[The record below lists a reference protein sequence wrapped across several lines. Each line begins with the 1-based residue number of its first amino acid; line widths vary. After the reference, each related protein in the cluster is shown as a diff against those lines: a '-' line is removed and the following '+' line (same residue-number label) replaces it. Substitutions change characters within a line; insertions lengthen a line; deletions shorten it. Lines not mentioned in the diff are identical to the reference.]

1 MAVETPTG
9 APAPSAGRGS
19 WLAAQLTNLAPLVT
33 LLFLV
38 AVFSA
43 LSPSFATIDNFANVM
58 RQVSI
63 TAIIATGLT
72 FVILTA
78 EIDLSVAALANVA
91 GIAVAFF
98 TLQESYVNIANL
110 PLPGFLAIILALL
123 TALLLTK
130 PKWRRDLHGLRTAV
144 RSGSIPRWQLY
155 GGVAGA
161 LLVAAQGLTVSTIG
175 VALFIVAIV
184 AGQTGS
190 ALSVDH
196 AGLGPA
202 GPASVTP
209 ARTLGALVTLV
220 AVAVSTGLIGGN
232 PPTAAVLLLT
242 ALPLLAGAGTSVQQA
257 INGRVAASSSA
268 WIATW
273 NNFLVGFTTLVIAF
287 GLTLLLPGSLTGLPS
302 NPVLYL
308 GGLIGV
314 AFIATAAVVV
324 GQIGVLLFGLSS
336 VAGQVL
342 SAIVVDLVIDPSRIQ
357 VSTYVGAALT
367 LLGVAIAAWGR
378 TSRRPR

>member
-1 MAVETPTG
+1 MTDSQTHPQRAAVAVG
-9 APAPSAGRGS
+9 ASFVVGALVTVQTAINGS
-19 WLAAQLTNLAPLVT
+19 LAAQLGTGPRAGVLA
-33 LLFLV
+33 
-38 AVFSA
+38 AVV
-43 LSPSFATIDNFANVM
+43 SFG
-58 RQVSI
+58 
-63 TAIIATGLT
+63 TG
-72 FVILTA
+72 
-78 EIDLSVAALANVA
+78 
-91 GIAVAFF
+91 
-98 TLQESYVNIANL
+98 
-110 PLPGFLAIILALL
+110 LALL

-342 SAIVVDLVIDPSRIQ
+342 SAIVVDLVMDPSRIQ